1 MNTSYRDA
9 MDALR
14 FTREQK
20 ENMVE
25 NLMAAPAG
33 RTVRPLRLRRFAAAG
48 AAAAL
53 ALSLGVAGA
62 AGVLDSAGSAFAG
75 LFGGGTAET
84 EIIDRIGRPIG
95 ASATRDGV
103 TITADAIIGDTY
115 SYAIVYSIRRED
127 GAPLVSREVLE
138 AAEEG
143 QPLPLSFRGSGASLD
158 LLTSAAHGQSFF
170 YDADPADSA
179 IQFVEMM
186 TCEDPIQPGTATAT
200 FRDLSVY
207 TSGDY
212 RSHELLAKGTWRL
225 RFDFAFED
233 CSVSLPAGQDFT
245 LSGLNATLDAVTL
258 SPLSIQVDY
267 TVHQELAWE
276 GDGED
281 GQMSA
286 ERQAQLY
293 RIFDSLPVVVTY
305 TDGSSL
311 TLGRGG
317 GIAPGGGETVC
328 HKSQIFDTI
337 RPLDEVASVT
347 VGDIVIPVEAG
358 G

>member
-84 EIIDRIGRPIG
+84 EIIDQIGRPIG

-138 AAEEG
+138 AAEAGEA
-143 QPLPLSFRGSGASLD
+143 LSLSFRGSGASLD

-245 LSGLNATLDAVTL
+245 FSGLDATLDAVTL
-258 SPLSIQVDY
+258 SPLAIQVDY

-276 GDGED
+276 GDGAA
-281 GQMSA
+281 GQTRA
-286 ERQAQLY
+286 GRQSQLY
-293 RIFDSLPVVVTY
+293 RMSASLPGVVTY

-328 HKSQIFDTI
+328 HKSRIFDTI

-358 G
+358 V

>member
-48 AAAAL
+48 TAAAL

-62 AGVLDSAGSAFAG
+62 AGVLDGAGSAFAG

-84 EIIDRIGRPIG
+84 EIIDQIGRPIG

-143 QPLPLSFRGSGASLD
+143 QPLPLSFRDSGASLD
-158 LLTSAAHGQSFF
+158 LLTSAAHGQSFSTNWM
-170 YDADPADSA
+170 ALSA
-179 IQFVEMM
+179 
-186 TCEDPIQPGTATAT
+186 G
-200 FRDLSVY
+200 
-207 TSGDY
+207 
-212 RSHELLAKGTWRL
+212 
-225 RFDFAFED
+225 
-233 CSVSLPAGQDFT
+233 
-245 LSGLNATLDAVTL
+245 
-258 SPLSIQVDY
+258 
-267 TVHQELAWE
+267 
-276 GDGED
+276 
-281 GQMSA
+281 SA
-286 ERQAQLY
+286 
-293 RIFDSLPVVVTY
+293 S
-305 TDGSSL
+305 
-311 TLGRGG
+311 
-317 GIAPGGGETVC
+317 
-328 HKSQIFDTI
+328 
-337 RPLDEVASVT
+337 
-347 VGDIVIPVEAG
+347 
-358 G
+358 